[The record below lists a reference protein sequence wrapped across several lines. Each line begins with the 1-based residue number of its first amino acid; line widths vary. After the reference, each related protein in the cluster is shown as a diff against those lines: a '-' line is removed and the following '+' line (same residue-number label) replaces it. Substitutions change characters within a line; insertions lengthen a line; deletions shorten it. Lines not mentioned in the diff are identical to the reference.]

1 MNTKVLT
8 DPPEI
13 VDLKR
18 EFRRLDEL
26 TEKLKAAAVALHGSG
41 LRSELRVLDE
51 LDNIRQ
57 RKAEIARKV
66 AGI

>member
-8 DPPEI
+8 DSPEI
-13 VDLKR
+13 VDLKL

-26 TEKLKAAAVALHGSG
+26 TEKLKDAAVALHGSG
-41 LRSELRVLDE
+41 LRSEAKVLGE
-51 LDNIRQ
+51 LENIKQ

-66 AGI
+66 AGL

>member
-8 DPPEI
+8 DSPEI
-13 VDLKR
+13 VDLKL

-26 TEKLKAAAVALHGSG
+26 TEKLKDAAVALRGSG
-41 LRSELRVLDE
+41 FRSEAKVLGE
-51 LDNIRQ
+51 LENIKQ

>member
-13 VDLKR
+13 VDLKA

-26 TEKLKAAAVALHGSG
+26 TEKLKAAAVALRGSG

-66 AGI
+66 AGL